1 MSLQPFEREA
11 SELAIDLKSA
21 ADICPRR
28 FVKLANVQSLAR
40 LMKTYQKAQ
49 NAGQP
54 RHLV

>member
-1 MSLQPFEREA
+1 MSLQLFEREA
-11 SELAIDLKSA
+11 SKLAIDLKSV

-54 RHLV
+54 HHLA